1 MRVITILNESLVQQG
16 RIDNY
21 DSFITQWL
29 NNIMFN
35 YIIMGRVCIIV
46 NDVLVN
52 GVEVDEVKLMRS
64 VPSKLTR
71 EEIKNMKSGDNIVK

>member
-1 MRVITILNESLVQQG
+1 
-16 RIDNY
+16 
-21 DSFITQWL
+21 
-29 NNIMFN
+29 
-35 YIIMGRVCIIV
+35 MGRVCIIV